1 MATTTIIRQFFCLI
15 FSIALIPAAV
25 SQSVTADAN
34 SNTGMYEKYKG
45 DQQKF
50 LDDFAGARLNITSQE
65 LIPLLFA
72 IMQRLTRYPL
82 PEQYPTITY
91 LNSAELNKL
100 ACDSKCSVLGHYN
113 GDYNGGLVIY
123 LDDKLKPETN
133 LFDRSVLLHE
143 MVHYVQ
149 QLNLPSSK
157 SELSVQDQC
166 VLWYTR
172 EREAYAIQEAFLIMV
187 ASPVRAGYFPARADC

>member
-1 MATTTIIRQFFCLI
+1 MSDLVYRWFFRFI
-15 FSIALIPAAV
+15 FSVFFFPISV
-25 SQSVTADAN
+25 SQAVTADSN

-50 LDDFAGARLNITSQE
+50 LDDFAGARPNINKEE
-65 LIPLLFA
+65 LIPLIFSTL
-72 IMQRLTRYPL
+72 QRLTRYPL
-82 PEQYPTITY
+82 PDEYPTVTY
-91 LNSAELNKL
+91 LSSDELSKL
-100 ACDSKCSVLGHYN
+100 ACDSKCTVLGHYQ
-113 GDYNGGLVIY
+113 GGLTVY

-143 MVHYVQ
+143 MVHYLQ
-149 QLNLPSSK
+149 QLNLPSSQ
-157 SELSVQDQC
+157 SELSIHEKC

-172 EREAYAIQEAFLIMV
+172 EREAYAVQEAFLIMV

>member
-1 MATTTIIRQFFCLI
+1 MKMVLIIRQLISLI
-15 FSIALIPAAV
+15 FFISLIPLAI
-25 SQSVTADAN
+25 SQSLAADAN
-34 SNTGMYEKYKG
+34 SNTGMYEKYKD

-50 LDDFAGARLNITSQE
+50 LDDFAGARLNINNDE

-72 IMQRLTRYPL
+72 TMQRLTRYPL
-82 PEQYPTITY
+82 PEQYPTVMY
-91 LNSAELNKL
+91 LNSAELNKI
-100 ACDSKCSVLGHYN
+100 ACDSKCSVLGHYH
-113 GDYNGGLVIY
+113 GGSVIY
-123 LDDKLKPETN
+123 LDDKLKPTTN

-149 QLNLPSSK
+149 QINLPTTK
-157 SELSVQDQC
+157 TELTLQEKC

>member
-1 MATTTIIRQFFCLI
+1 MGTATIIRQFFCLI
-15 FSIALIPAAV
+15 FFTALIPVAI
-25 SQSVTADAN
+25 SQSVTADSN

-50 LDDFAGARLNITSQE
+50 LDDFAGARLNISSQE
-65 LIPLLFA
+65 LVPLLFA
-72 IMQRLTRYPL
+72 TMQRLTRYPL

-100 ACDSKCSVLGHYN
+100 ACDSKCSVLGHYH
-113 GDYNGGLVIY
+113 GGLVIY

>member
-1 MATTTIIRQFFCLI
+1 MLSIR
-15 FSIALIPAAV
+15 AL
-25 SQSVTADAN
+25 SW
-34 SNTGMYEKYKG
+34 
-45 DQQKF
+45 
-50 LDDFAGARLNITSQE
+50 RL
-65 LIPLLFA
+65 
-72 IMQRLTRYPL
+72 
-82 PEQYPTITY
+82 
-91 LNSAELNKL
+91 
-100 ACDSKCSVLGHYN
+100 
-113 GDYNGGLVIY
+113 Y

>member
-1 MATTTIIRQFFCLI
+1 MSDLVYRWFFRFI
-15 FSIALIPAAV
+15 FSVFFFPISV
-25 SQSVTADAN
+25 SQAVMADSN

-50 LDDFAGARLNITSQE
+50 LDDFAGARPNINKEE
-65 LIPLLFA
+65 LIPLIFSTL
-72 IMQRLTRYPL
+72 QRLTRYPL
-82 PEQYPTITY
+82 PDEYPTVTY
-91 LNSAELNKL
+91 LSSDELSKL
-100 ACDSKCSVLGHYN
+100 ACDSKCTVLGHYQ
-113 GDYNGGLVIY
+113 GGLTVY

-143 MVHYVQ
+143 MVHYLQ
-149 QLNLPSSK
+149 QLNLPSSQ
-157 SELSVQDQC
+157 SELSIHEKC

-172 EREAYAIQEAFLIMV
+172 EREAYAVQEAFLIMV

>member
-1 MATTTIIRQFFCLI
+1 MSELVNPWFFRFI
-15 FSIALIPAAV
+15 FSAFFFPISV
-25 SQSVTADAN
+25 SQAVTADSN

-50 LDDFAGARLNITSQE
+50 LDDFVGARPNINKEE
-65 LIPLLFA
+65 LVPLIFSML
-72 IMQRLTRYPL
+72 QRLTRYPL
-82 PEQYPTITY
+82 PDQYPTVTY
-91 LNSAELNKL
+91 LSSDDLSKL
-100 ACDSKCSVLGHYN
+100 ACDSKCTVLGHYH
-113 GDYNGGLVIY
+113 GGLTVY

-143 MVHYVQ
+143 MVHYLQ
-149 QLNLPSSK
+149 QLNLPASK
-157 SELSVQDQC
+157 SELSIHEKC

-172 EREAYAIQEAFLIMV
+172 EREAYAVQEAFLIMV